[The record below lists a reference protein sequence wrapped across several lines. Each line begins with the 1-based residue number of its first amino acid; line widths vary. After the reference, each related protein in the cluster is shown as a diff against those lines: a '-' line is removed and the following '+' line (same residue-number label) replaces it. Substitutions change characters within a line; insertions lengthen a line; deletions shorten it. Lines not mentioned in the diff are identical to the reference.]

1 MPDTKLTWFNIKE
14 HFRKCALIYIILIIV
29 ALVGT
34 DLIWTTTAPRVPDEQ
49 KVLVYLADQ
58 LTHAEALNGLA
69 ADMLEKTRAVDE
81 TLQEVS
87 FENLVFADPATD
99 YTGVV
104 VLMARL
110 AAGEG
115 DAFLASQAAMDAL
128 VNSGGC
134 QPLDEYYEAGFMKD
148 SGLEP
153 YYATLTNEE
162 TGESRTFLAGFKVD
176 TLDALM
182 DMQAFYNE
190 GAYLA
195 VALNSTNLE
204 TTLKALEIMVADL
217 EGGLPGA

>member
-128 VNSGGC
+128 VNSGGS

-182 DMQAFYNE
+182 DIQAFYNE